1 MSVEWGVCQD
11 MIMIDYT
18 QPFGG
23 AGNAAFAA
31 QNQAR
36 APSLAP
42 STPALSSTAALAPT
56 PASAPASTLALA
68 VAPTPA
74 PASITSGANVGAS
87 VSVAKGL
94 ETSLGAKINFT

>member
-1 MSVEWGVCQD
+1 MSGH
-11 MIMIDYT
+11 DYDRLHST
-18 QPFGG
+18 FFVLE
-23 AGNAAFAA
+23 GNAEFAA

-56 PASAPASTLALA
+56 PASTPALA

-74 PASITSGANVGAS
+74 PVSITSGANVGAS